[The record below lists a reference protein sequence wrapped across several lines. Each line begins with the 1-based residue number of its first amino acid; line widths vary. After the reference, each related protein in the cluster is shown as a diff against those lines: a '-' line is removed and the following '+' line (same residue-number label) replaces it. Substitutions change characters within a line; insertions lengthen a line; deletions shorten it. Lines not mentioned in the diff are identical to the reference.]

1 MANTSFTQTDLAN
14 VETAL
19 KTHIGDGSKS
29 IKVSIDYENGGSTQ
43 FEDLESL
50 KKFHKYLYDFLNKN
64 SDLDVDGTNKANA
77 YRPIHVNPYYR
88 TGNSWFLEVIKTPH
102 GTLSTL

>member
-29 IKVSIDYENGGSTQ
+29 IKVSIDHENGGSTQ

-77 YRPIHVNPYYR
+77 YRPIHMKPYLYNV
-88 TGNSWFLEVIKTPH
+88 TVWFMPSPCIIF
-102 GTLSTL
+102 